1 MTHRPVENGVTF
13 ATSGTS
19 QKSTAISGKST
30 ALRIVA
36 TGQNTFVAIGTEP
49 TATTANY
56 AIPKDSA
63 ATLAFSNTSASI
75 SAYEKGSTTTLT
87 FPEGTTSPFIAGDY
101 VSFSN
106 NRNSAFN
113 FSHKRVKSVI
123 GDGTDL
129 YNYIPTKVVVE
140 YDSSSVSGTITLD
153 DCSAVLRSSF
163 KVAARTDSGAGVVY
177 IQQIQITGDA

>member
-13 ATSGTS
+13 ATSATS
-19 QKSTAISGKST
+19 AKSSAIAAKSS

-63 ATLAFSNTSASI
+63 ATLAFSNNSASI
-75 SAYEKGSTTTLT
+75 VAYDKGTTTTLT
-87 FPEGTTSPFIAGDY
+87 FPEGTTCPFIAGDY
-101 VSFSN
+101 VSFTNNIDSN
-106 NRNSAFN
+106 FN
-113 FSHKRVKSVI
+113 FTHKRVQSVT
-123 GDGTDL
+123 GDGSM
-129 YNYIPTKVVVE
+129 YNYIPTKVVIE
-140 YDSSSVSGTITLD
+140 HNSSAFSVTLD
-153 DCSAVLRSSF
+153 CSTGTCTIRSSF
-163 KVAARTDSGAGVVY
+163 KVAARTDAGTGAVY